1 MDLCPQPQQCSLWIQ
16 LNISLEGQLGIIRQ
30 GQDNEDMKDIPI
42 ITTIITIKVIK
53 ISNNG
58 TCRQVAGKRRSC
70 QVHTGRSPRPEAD
83 APDGLFTPQVS
94 FLELDKGAHKKRTL
108 VVAQFYSRDNKHKH
122 KTSCAALSG
131 LCTIFLVATKL

>member
-1 MDLCPQPQQCSLWIQ
+1 
-16 LNISLEGQLGIIRQ
+16 
-30 GQDNEDMKDIPI
+30 MKDITI

-58 TCRQVAGKRRSC
+58 TCRQVAGMRRSC

-94 FLELDKGAHKKRTL
+94 FLELDKGAHKKNAHWSSHSSIIVIRDTNTKYLVLHL
-108 VVAQFYSRDNKHKH
+108 VVFAQYS
-122 KTSCAALSG
+122 
-131 LCTIFLVATKL
+131 

>member
-30 GQDNEDMKDIPI
+30 GQDNGDMKDITI
-42 ITTIITIKVIK
+42 IVTSTLITIKVMK

-94 FLELDKGAHKKRTL
+94 FLELDKGAHKKNAHWLSHSSIFLIRNTNTKYLVLHL
-108 VVAQFYSRDNKHKH
+108 VVFAQYS
-122 KTSCAALSG
+122 
-131 LCTIFLVATKL
+131 